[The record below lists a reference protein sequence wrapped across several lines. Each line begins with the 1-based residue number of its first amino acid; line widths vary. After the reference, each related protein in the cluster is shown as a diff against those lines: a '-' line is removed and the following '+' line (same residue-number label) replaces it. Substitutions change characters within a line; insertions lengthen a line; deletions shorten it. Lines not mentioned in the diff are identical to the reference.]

1 MLWSLHTSEA
11 ISGIIKENYKVSRR
25 EDDMNISLS
34 VQSWGRDAKKH
45 LYWLI
50 EGQDDTNFRVY
61 RERSST
67 TVSKTAIKAPPTDWR
82 SIAGSIDELQEVAE
96 RLGKESAQASRRLS
110 ERIIS
115 AIPRFEVT
123 EEVSVAILYSLL
135 RAAHPIKLSTNVKE
149 SYCRC
154 DEDADNHFLP

>member
-34 VQSWGRDAKKH
+34 VQPWGRDAKKQ

-61 RERSST
+61 RERNST
-67 TVSKTAIKAPPTDWR
+67 TASKTAITASPTDWR
-82 SIAGSIDELQEVAE
+82 SIAGSIDELREVAD
-96 RLGKESAQASRRLS
+96 RLGKETAQASRRLS

-115 AIPRFEVT
+115 AIPRFEIT
-123 EEVSVAILYSLL
+123 EEVSMSAQYSLL
-135 RAAHPIKLSTNVKE
+135 RKEHLIQLSMKQRRQLLAT
-149 SYCRC
+149 
-154 DEDADNHFLP
+154 